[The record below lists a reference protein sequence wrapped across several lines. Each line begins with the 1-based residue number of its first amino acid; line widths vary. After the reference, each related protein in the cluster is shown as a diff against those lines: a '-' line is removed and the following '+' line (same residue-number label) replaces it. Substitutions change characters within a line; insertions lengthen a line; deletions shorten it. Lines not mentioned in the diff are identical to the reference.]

1 MRVNIEDLN
10 TDQTVTQAVSET
22 SANGKGRAKDTTDM
36 SFNSIHFDH
45 VYTSFDR
52 EPGSKT
58 VRDPESFSSSTV
70 LADFRHKD
78 KMLVPDWKSSC
89 AYYRNFKT
97 SSNTSCAE
105 FSGYNS
111 RGRPKNSDPEI
122 SALNAETIQQVF
134 QDMINMT
141 SLTPVSDVDCVVGG
155 TADHKKSDRLLE
167 KREVKVVDALPY
179 LTTKNAKSKSSSN
192 YKIAAKRED
201 PCKDKG
207 ADKTKAKNK
216 HELQKGKEVSYVTTS
231 YVGHRSLGSL
241 FRYFLFFFTLHFLA
255 GKYFLEIANGRLYI
269 FNNIYN
275 FRYRCFREIRTK
287 VSARFMHSQNS
298 KFSKTSEIM
307 A

>member
-10 TDQTVTQAVSET
+10 TDKTVTHTVSET
-22 SANGKGRAKDTTDM
+22 SANGKGRVRDTTNM

-52 EPGSKT
+52 EPDSKT
-58 VRDPESFSSSTV
+58 VRDLEPCSSSTV
-70 LADFRHKD
+70 LADFRYKD

-89 AYYRNFKT
+89 AYYRNFKS

-141 SLTPVSDVDCVVGG
+141 SLTPVSDVDNVAGG
-155 TADHKKSDRLLE
+155 TADDKKSDRLLE

-179 LTTKNAKSKSSSN
+179 LTKNVKSKSSSN
-192 YKIAAKRED
+192 SKIDDKAED
-201 PCKDKG
+201 SCKDKG

-216 HELQKGKEVSYVTTS
+216 HELQKGKEVSYFTTS
-231 YVGHRSLGSL
+231 YVVH
-241 FRYFLFFFTLHFLA
+241 HFQ
-255 GKYFLEIANGRLYI
+255 
-269 FNNIYN
+269 
-275 FRYRCFREIRTK
+275 T
-287 VSARFMHSQNS
+287 
-298 KFSKTSEIM
+298 
-307 A
+307 